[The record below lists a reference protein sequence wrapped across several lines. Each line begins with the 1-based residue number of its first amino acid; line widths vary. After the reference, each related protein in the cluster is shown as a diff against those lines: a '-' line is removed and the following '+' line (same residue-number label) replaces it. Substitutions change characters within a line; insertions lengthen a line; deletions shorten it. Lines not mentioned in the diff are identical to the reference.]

1 MELKEQLAADRDQAR
16 LDRDNFKRDTLQLV
30 LAAIQQTEVDEQKSL
45 NEEEVQALVAKQAKQ
60 RRESIADAEKAGRQ
74 DLAEAERKELE
85 IIEAY
90 LPQMMSEDEVRK
102 IASEVIAD
110 TGATSPKDMGLVMG
124 QLMPKLQGKADG
136 RVVSSVVR
144 QLLQG

>member
-1 MELKEQLAADRDQAR
+1 MELKAKLAADRDQAR

-30 LAAIQQTEVDEQKSL
+30 LAAIQQTEVDEQKSM

-74 DLAEAERKELE
+74 DLAESEGRELA

-90 LPQMMSEDEVRK
+90 LPQMMSEDEVRR
-102 IASEVIAD
+102 IASEVIAEV
-110 TGATSPKDMGLVMG
+110 GATSPKEMGSVMA
-124 QLMPKLQGKADG
+124 QLMPKLQGQADG